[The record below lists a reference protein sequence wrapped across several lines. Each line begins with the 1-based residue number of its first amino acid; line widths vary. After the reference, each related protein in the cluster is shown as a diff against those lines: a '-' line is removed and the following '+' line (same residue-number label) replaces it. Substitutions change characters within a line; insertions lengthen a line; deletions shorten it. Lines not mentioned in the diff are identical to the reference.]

1 MNTSKM
7 EGRWF
12 SPGTLVSST
21 NKTDGHDRSEIL
33 LKVALNT
40 ITLTLCCFVSGIGI
54 SMAIISL
61 VVAIYYNVIMAYTLI
76 YLFSSMQKTLPW
88 TVCQDVSTICFNVLY
103 RTRMDTLYNYL
114 SIDHILLIV

>member
-1 MNTSKM
+1 VFQQITCAVEIRKL
-7 EGRWF
+7 
-12 SPGTLVSST
+12 TTITV
-21 NKTDGHDRSEIL
+21 IL

-114 SIDHILLIV
+114 SIDHILLIVYKNNINIFKCR